1 MPSPTRIL
9 IIRPSALGDV
19 CRTVPALASLR
30 AVHPSAQI
38 DWLVQDSFAP
48 AIRHHPALSHVVEF
62 PRKSLGVALKQL
74 NLAPLRAFLKS
85 LHDANYDVV
94 YDLQGLFR
102 SGFFAW
108 STKAPRRIGL
118 ANAREA
124 GWLFL
129 TERHRVSPE
138 VHSVDRMLEVIGKS
152 GVALVHDM
160 RLYASPDARQRA
172 AADATLAN
180 SRYAILAP
188 TSRWVGKRWPLE
200 RFAKVATELLA
211 RGYEHVVIV
220 GAPNERDQCGP
231 LLELASTNPRVIDRI
246 GMTGIDDL
254 LALVERSSLVIAND
268 SAVLHMAVGYDKPL
282 IALYGPTSIARV
294 GPFRRAADVLQKV
307 DPGEPLDHKNDD
319 LGRRL
324 MARIQVQDVLQRVDA
339 MGSGNSTPSRDER
352 SQTPKL
358 TNPRGRLG

>member
-1 MPSPTRIL
+1 MPSPPRIL

-30 AVHPSAQI
+30 AAHPQAQI

-48 AIRHHPALSHVVEF
+48 AIRHHPALTNAIEF
-62 PRKSLGVALKQL
+62 PRKSLGLALKKL
-74 NLAPLRAFLKS
+74 NLAPLRSFLKS
-85 LHDANYDVV
+85 LHDAHYDVV

-108 STKAPRRIGL
+108 STKAPRRVGL

-129 TERHRVSPE
+129 TERHRVSPDI
-138 VHSVDRMLEVIGKS
+138 HSVDRMLEVIGKS

-172 AADATLAN
+172 AADPTLAT

-188 TSRWVGKRWPLE
+188 TSRWPGKRWPLE
-200 RFAKVATELLA
+200 RFAKVATELLS
-211 RGYEHVVIV
+211 RGYDHVVIV
-220 GAPNERDQCGP
+220 GAPNERDQCAP
-231 LLELASTNPRVIDRI
+231 LLDLAAANPRVIDRI

-254 LALVERSSLVIAND
+254 LALVERSALVIAND
-268 SAVLHMAVGYDKPL
+268 SAVLHMAVGYGKPL

-294 GPFRRAADVLQKV
+294 GPYRRAPDVIQKV
-307 DPGEPLDHKNDD
+307 DPGKPLEHKNDG

-324 MARIQVQDVLQRVDA
+324 MARIQVQDVLQRLD
-339 MGSGNSTPSRDER
+339 TIDSR
-352 SQTPKL
+352 
-358 TNPRGRLG
+358 

>member
-1 MPSPTRIL
+1 MPSSPRIL
-9 IIRPSALGDV
+9 LIRPSALGDV
-19 CRTVPALASLR
+19 CRTVPALVSLR
-30 AVHPSAQI
+30 AAHPQAQI

-48 AIRHHPALSHVVEF
+48 AIRHHPALSSVIEF
-62 PRKSLGVALKQL
+62 PRKSLGLALRKL
-74 NLAPLRAFLKS
+74 NLAPLRSFLKS
-85 LHDANYDVV
+85 LHDTHYDVV

-129 TERHRVSPE
+129 TERYRVSPD
-138 VHSVDRMLEVIGKS
+138 VHSVDRMLEVIGRS

-172 AADATLAN
+172 ASDPTLAS

-188 TSRWVGKRWPLE
+188 TSRWAGKRWPLE
-200 RFAKVATELLA
+200 RFAKVAAELLI
-211 RGYEHVVIV
+211 RGYDHVVIV

-231 LLELASTNPRVIDRI
+231 LLDLAAANPRVIDRI

-254 LALVERSSLVIAND
+254 LALVERSALVIAND

-282 IALYGPTSIARV
+282 IALYGPTSISRV
-294 GPFRRAADVLQKV
+294 GPYRRAADVIQKV

-324 MARIQVQDVLQRVDA
+324 MARIQVRDVLERLDA
-339 MGSGNSTPSRDER
+339 KPA
-352 SQTPKL
+352 
-358 TNPRGRLG
+358 

>member
-1 MPSPTRIL
+1 MPSRIL

-19 CRTVPALASLR
+19 CRSVPALASLR
-30 AVHPSAQI
+30 AAHPQSQI
-38 DWLVQDSFAP
+38 DWLVQDSFAA
-48 AIRHHPALSHVVEF
+48 AIRHHPALTNVIEF
-62 PRKSLGVALKQL
+62 PRKSLGLALKKL
-74 NLAPLRAFLKS
+74 NLEPLRSFLKS
-85 LHDANYDVV
+85 LHDTNYDVV

-108 STKAPRRIGL
+108 STKAPRRVGL

-138 VHSVDRMLEVIGKS
+138 VHSVDRMLEVVRKS

-172 AADATLAN
+172 SADPALAN

-188 TSRWVGKRWPLE
+188 TSRWIGKRWPLE

-211 RGYEHVVIV
+211 RGYDHVVIV
-220 GAPNERDQCGP
+220 GAPNERDQCAP
-231 LLELASTNPRVIDRI
+231 LLELAAHNPRVLDRI

-254 LALVERSSLVIAND
+254 LALVERSALVIAND
-268 SAVLHMAVGYDKPL
+268 SAVLHMAVGYNKPL

-294 GPFRRAADVLQKV
+294 GPYRRAADVIQKV

-324 MARIQVQDVLQRVDA
+324 MARIQVQDVLQRLEA
-339 MGSGNSTPSRDER
+339 MPS
-352 SQTPKL
+352 
-358 TNPRGRLG
+358 